1 MSEDTQRDESL
12 PADEKLG
19 KFILDIIRDAD
30 VTDEQRDQAN
40 EDMRFV
46 HVTGGMWE
54 GFLEKDFDTD
64 RVKMEFDVVSNF
76 LQRFLG
82 ELDQS
87 PIGVEYKPDDGKTTD
102 DDAELLNGIYRGDF
116 RNFSGAIA
124 TDNAVDEAAT
134 CGYGAMK
141 LATESED
148 DTDPENEDQH
158 IAWRPIYNAY
168 NSVFW
173 DQAAQRI
180 DKRDARW
187 VTVLKPF
194 TKDSFK
200 EVWPDNDPVSAFTP
214 ESRQFQNVNLQ
225 TPDFVFVATRYEV
238 VRKNE
243 TVFIYNNLASGT
255 VEVYNQEDH
264 DLIKDELRAIEF
276 IEFVRERVVL
286 RQSVEKTVFSGVDIL
301 KDTRRIAGKWIPV
314 IPFYGYRAYVDGVE
328 WYRGLVRKLKDAAR
342 LFNMQVSQLA
352 ENAASTGQEIPI
364 FGRDQM
370 QNGDIQA
377 QWADKNNKPYLVVDP
392 LLDKDGNIVSSGP
405 VGYLKPAQLDG
416 SSQALLQVVPGY
428 LQDAT
433 GGMPQDTLNPD
444 MSGKAIRA
452 LIMRENLTTRKIMKN
467 ISDAILWS
475 GEVYQSMAAEIYT
488 TQRIMRTIGK
498 DGKDGQV
505 QLLKTVMDTET
516 GKVIESNTLKGKKFR
531 AYSDVGP
538 QYETLREQTVEDLKG
553 MLETMQNVQGAQ
565 QYIPAMLAVLL
576 QNITGVGLDP
586 IKELNRRIMLA
597 QGLVKPETPEEEA
610 LVQQLQQP
618 QEDPNRELIE
628 AATNQQNAEAR
639 SLDSSSVQKIAD
651 ASKKEAETAKIL
663 TGIPMDEAKLRLE
676 IQKQFDA
683 QQKDVFER
691 VSNLP
696 IP

>member
-1 MSEDTQRDESL
+1 MTDDTERDAAL
-12 PADEKLG
+12 QGDGKLD
-19 KFILDIIRDAD
+19 KFKLDIAKDAD
-30 VTDEQRDQAN
+30 VVDEQRDQAN

-46 HVTGGMWE
+46 NVTGGMWE
-54 GFLEKDFDTD
+54 GFSTDEFDS

-87 PIGVEYKPDDGKTTD
+87 PIGVEYKPDDGKTTN
-102 DDAELLNGIYRGDF
+102 DDAELLNGIYRADF

-134 CGYGAMK
+134 CGYGALK
-141 LATESED
+141 LATEFED

-168 NSVFW
+168 NAVFW

-187 VTVLKPF
+187 VTMLKSF

-214 ESRQFQNVNLQ
+214 ESRQFENVDLQ

-264 DLIKDELRAIEF
+264 DLIKDELKTIEF
-276 IEFVRERVVL
+276 ITFVRERVVL
-286 RQSVEKTVFSGVDIL
+286 RQSVEKTVFSGEDIL

-328 WYRGLVRKLKDAAR
+328 QYRGLVRKLKDPAR

-352 ENAASTGQEIPI
+352 ENAASSGQEVPI

-370 QNGDIQA
+370 QNSEIQA
-377 QWADKNNKPYLVVDP
+377 QWADRNNKSYLVVDP

-405 VGYLKPAQLDG
+405 IAYLKPAQLDG
-416 SSQALLQVVPGY
+416 SSTALLQIVPAY
-428 LQDAT
+428 IQDAT

-467 ISDAILWS
+467 ISNAILWS

-516 GKVIESNTLKGKKFR
+516 GKVVESNTLKGKKFR

-586 IKELNRRIMLA
+586 IKDVNRRIMLE

-628 AATNQQNAEAR
+628 AAANQQNAEAR

-651 ASKKEAETAKIL
+651 ANKKEAETAKIL

-676 IQKQFDA
+676 IQKRFDE
-683 QQKDVFER
+683 QQRDVSEMVR
-691 VSNLP
+691 DLP
-696 IP
+696 IQ